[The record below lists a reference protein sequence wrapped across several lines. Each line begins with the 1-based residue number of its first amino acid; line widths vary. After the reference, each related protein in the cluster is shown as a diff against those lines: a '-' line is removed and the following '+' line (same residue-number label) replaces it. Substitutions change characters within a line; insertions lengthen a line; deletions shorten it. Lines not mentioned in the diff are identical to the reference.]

1 VTLPFDTGNTNDPV
15 TVDVGSSPEIVTSA
29 IYYYLC
35 GNGYKSIY
43 ITYMNKLL
51 VTMATSVMLVGSALA
66 DNGAA
71 SNTSNNDVTVESVWT
86 CIGDLLLVRPIGA
99 AATVAGFGVFAVASP
114 FAAMADATEKVYDT
128 VVTAPGEYTF
138 CRDLGDFSK

>member
-1 VTLPFDTGNTNDPV
+1 
-15 TVDVGSSPEIVTSA
+15 
-29 IYYYLC
+29 
-35 GNGYKSIY
+35 
-43 ITYMNKLL
+43 MNKLL

-66 DNGAA
+66 DSGAA
-71 SNTSNNDVTVESVWT
+71 CKTSCDSDITVESVWT
-86 CIGDLLLVRPIGA
+86 CIGDVLLVRPIGA

-138 CRDLGDFSK
+138 CRDLGDFTK

>member
-1 VTLPFDTGNTNDPV
+1 
-15 TVDVGSSPEIVTSA
+15 
-29 IYYYLC
+29 
-35 GNGYKSIY
+35 
-43 ITYMNKLL
+43 MNKLL

-86 CIGDLLLVRPIGA
+86 CIGDVLLVRPIGA
-99 AATVAGFGVFAVASP
+99 ATTVAGFGVFAVASP
-114 FAAMADATEKVYDT
+114 FAAMADATEEVYDT